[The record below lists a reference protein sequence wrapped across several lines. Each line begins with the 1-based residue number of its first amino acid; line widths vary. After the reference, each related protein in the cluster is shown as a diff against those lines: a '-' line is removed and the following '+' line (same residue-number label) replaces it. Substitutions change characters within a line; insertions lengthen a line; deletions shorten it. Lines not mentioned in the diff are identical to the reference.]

1 MNINTNTNVMSL
13 MRRLKVSEVAIT
25 EGKIRNHDD
34 VFTELGQRIKRVR
47 CGDRLAEKRR

>member
-1 MNINTNTNVMSL
+1 MNINTNVMSF
-13 MRRLKVSEVAIT
+13 MRRLKVSEAAIT

-47 CGDRLAEKRR
+47 CGDRLTEKCR